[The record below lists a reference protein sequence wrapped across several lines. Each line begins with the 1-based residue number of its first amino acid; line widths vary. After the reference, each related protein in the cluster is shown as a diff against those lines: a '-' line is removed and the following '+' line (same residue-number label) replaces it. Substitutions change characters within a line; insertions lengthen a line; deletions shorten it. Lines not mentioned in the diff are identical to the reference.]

1 MRFLLCVF
9 LGVTYLS
16 LNSCSH
22 DEERKQ
28 VQLLPSQSGFAYELR
43 EEPEAPAGI
52 VMAVSAVA
60 DSNQRLKVN
69 ILWENQSED
78 TLLINFA
85 EALLWNESGRR
96 VGPREHNLEST
107 RLLPS
112 AKDTVCLTYEPVSN
126 LQLYRQTGMRGPLT
140 SSYMMPM
147 RFIQKG
153 RGGPYFKDTLKFNL
167 PPSRYQDFLSLS
179 NATEQVSLYKI
190 HVSRQQEAI
199 LEKHLATFFKEKL
212 QTGTVHLTEEEV
224 FVAGVNT
231 RVGVYKKDD
240 SLFMKL
246 HIVNHSSSIL
256 DIKPQE
262 LKLEGRSIQAAERK
276 YEKVILKRGER
287 YSFNQSYYQQKEDS
301 LWLNLKGIGLYKSGE
316 YLVAADLLLVP
327 RNSIE

>member
-1 MRFLLCVF
+1 MRFLLCIF

-22 DEERKQ
+22 GERKR

-43 EEPEAPAGI
+43 EEAEIPAGI

-60 DSNQRLKVN
+60 DPSQQLKVN
-69 ILWENQSED
+69 IVWENQSED

-96 VGPREHNLEST
+96 IGPREHNLESI

-112 AKDTVCLTYEPVSN
+112 AKDTVRLTYEPVSN
-126 LQLYRQTGMRGPLT
+126 LKLYRQTGMRGPLT
-140 SSYMMPM
+140 SFYLLPM

-153 RGGPYFKDTLKFNL
+153 REGPHFKDTLKFNL
-167 PPSRYQDFLSLS
+167 PPDRYQDFLFLS

-190 HVSRQQEAI
+190 HASRQQEAI

-224 FVAGVNT
+224 FAAGVNT
-231 RVGVYKKDD
+231 RVGVYKKGD

-256 DIKPQE
+256 DIEPQE
-262 LKLEGRSIQAAERK
+262 IKLKGRSIQAAERK
-276 YEKVILKRGER
+276 NEKVILKRGER

-301 LWLNLKGIGLYKSGE
+301 LWLNLKGIGLYRSEGC
-316 YLVAADLLLVP
+316 LLAADLLLAP